1 MTHTNPG
8 THTHGRAAAGA
19 HAHIH
24 DGASFLDMQAL
35 VNTPG
40 EPRATGTYW
49 NDDDQAAATLEV
61 LNSMS
66 GRVALRRLDIGEGRA
81 PMETLLTANHYNL
94 SDARDRSNRVGQPGH
109 MFKNAPG
116 RVGAGSIQT

>member
-24 DGASFLDMQAL
+24 AGASFLDMPAR

-66 GRVALRRLDIGEGRA
+66 GQVALRRLDIGEGRA
-81 PMETLLTANHYNL
+81 PMENLLTANHYQH
-94 SDARDRSNRVGQPGH
+94 SDARARRNRVGSPDQLVKTHPR
-109 MFKNAPG
+109 
-116 RVGAGSIQT
+116 RVVAGS